1 MSLKIVDSMWF
12 TTPMHHF
19 GMVITENEMG
29 VKKVRI
35 GMAAGKNQKADER
48 LIADWGA
55 RVPKDAGIEF
65 LEQADR

>member
-1 MSLKIVDSMWF
+1 MLKIIDTIWF
-12 TTPMHHF
+12 TTAMHHF

-35 GMAAGKNQKADER
+35 GMAAGKDQEADTKR
-48 LIADWGA
+48 IADWGA
-55 RVPKDAGIEF
+55 RVPKSAVIMF